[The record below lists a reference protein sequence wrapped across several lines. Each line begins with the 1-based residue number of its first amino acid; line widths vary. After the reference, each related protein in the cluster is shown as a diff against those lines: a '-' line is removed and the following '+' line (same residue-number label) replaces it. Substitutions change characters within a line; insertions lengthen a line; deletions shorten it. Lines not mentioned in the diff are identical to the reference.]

1 MGKQMAKMTRRN
13 DKKLKKAIERRESG
27 ERLLIYSD
35 PQLVS
40 AEECDCVW
48 QTKETTLTAKHT
60 VYLREQGT
68 QTV

>member
-1 MGKQMAKMTRRN
+1 MGKQMAKMTRKN
-13 DKKLKKAIERRESG
+13 DKKHKKAIERRESG
-27 ERLLIYSD
+27 ERLPRYAD
-35 PQLVS
+35 PHPVS

-60 VYLREQGT
+60 VYLRQQGT